1 VETYSG
7 KSTTLLFDSSLVSNS
22 LQSYLLVESGEI
34 SVTFDTLAQAE
45 LTVSAEPCFANIPFL
60 DLKAQFGEIR
70 AEVLDAVTRVLESQN
85 FILGPEV
92 DALERE
98 VAEYV
103 GAKFAIGCAS
113 GSDALLLSQMA
124 IGIGPEDEVITSP
137 FTFGATAGSIARLKA
152 RPVFVDIHPDTFN
165 FDERQLEA
173 AITSRS
179 RAIMPVHL
187 FGLPAHMDAVLEIAR
202 KHHLAVIEDA
212 AQAIGARWSE
222 KSIGS
227 LGTCGCFSFF
237 PSKNLGGAGD
247 GGMITTNDPQIAQRL
262 RILRVHGSRK
272 KYSYELL
279 GINSR
284 IDALQAAI
292 LRVKLRYLDV
302 WTDRRR
308 RNAEIYRR
316 LFAEYSLTEQLALP
330 CAPESSFHVYNQF
343 SIRAPR
349 RDELREYLRERGV
362 PSEVYYPSPLHLEP
376 AFEYLGHRIG
386 DFPNSEA
393 ACRDVLSLPIYPELT
408 LDQQRAVVAT
418 ISRFYHA
425 EL

>member
-1 VETYSG
+1 MA
-7 KSTTLLFDSSLVSNS
+7 FDV
-22 LQSYLLVESGEI
+22 
-34 SVTFDTLAQAE
+34 LAQAE
-45 LTVSAEPCFANIPFL
+45 SALSAQPSSANVPFL

-70 AEVLDAVTRVLESQN
+70 DEVLDAVTRVLESQH

-103 GAKFAIGCAS
+103 GVEFAIGCAS
-113 GSDALLLSQMA
+113 GSDALLLAQMA
-124 IGIGPEDEVITSP
+124 IGIESEDEVITSP

-179 RAIMPVHL
+179 RAIMPIHL
-187 FGLPAHMDAVLEIAR
+187 FGLPANMDGVLEIAR

-212 AQAIGARWSE
+212 AQAIGARWKE
-222 KSIGS
+222 KRIGS

-247 GGMITTNDPQIAQRL
+247 GGMITTNDPQLAQRL
-262 RILRVHGSRK
+262 RILRVHGTRRK
-272 KYSYELL
+272 YRYELL

-292 LRVKLRYLDV
+292 LRVKLRYLDN
-302 WTDRRR
+302 WTDGRR
-308 RNAEIYRR
+308 RNAETYRE
-316 LFAEYSLTEQLALP
+316 LFTECHLMEQLALP
-330 CAPESSFHVYNQF
+330 CAPKGSFHVYNQF

-349 RDELREYLRERGV
+349 RDELQEYLRDRGI
-362 PSEVYYPSPLHLEP
+362 STEVYYPSPLHIEP
-376 AFEYLGHRIG
+376 AFAYLGYRNG
-386 DFPNSEA
+386 DFPNAEA
-393 ACRDVLSLPIYPELT
+393 ACREVLSLPIYPELT
-408 LDQQRAVVAT
+408 LDQQHAVVAT
-418 ISRFYHA
+418 IARFYHEGA
-425 EL
+425 L